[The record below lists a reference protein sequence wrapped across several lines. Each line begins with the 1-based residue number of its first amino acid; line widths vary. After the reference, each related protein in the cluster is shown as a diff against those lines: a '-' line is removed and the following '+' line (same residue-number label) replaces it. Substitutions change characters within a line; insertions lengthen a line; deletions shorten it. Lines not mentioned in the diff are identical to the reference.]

1 MANHSSASVRV
12 ETPHETE
19 TTPITI
25 SDALRRRA
33 QSVINDRSVGV
44 FCVSVVDEF
53 RAKTHHR
60 DTENTEVAQ
69 RNQCVG
75 TFCATPFQRISFH
88 SKEIVTG
95 DPLFC
100 TICLDCEKPQRI
112 LSAP

>member
-60 DTENTEVAQ
+60 VTENTEIAQ
-69 RNQCVG
+69 RTPATAGEHEGEINLTWKPVG
-75 TFCATPFQRISFH
+75 SGNAIS
-88 SKEIVTG
+88 
-95 DPLFC
+95 PLR
-100 TICLDCEKPQRI
+100 L
-112 LSAP
+112 